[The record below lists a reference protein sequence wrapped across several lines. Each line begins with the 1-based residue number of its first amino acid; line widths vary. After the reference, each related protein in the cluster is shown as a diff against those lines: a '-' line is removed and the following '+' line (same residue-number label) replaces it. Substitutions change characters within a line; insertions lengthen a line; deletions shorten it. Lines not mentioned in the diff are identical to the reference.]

1 MEFPSQQASQ
11 RAEPPQSA
19 CTGALRDP
27 ASGTTRNRRLSG
39 IDPWLPPPQLQ
50 TLCACCESAS
60 LSDRRHTH
68 KANASLLH
76 RVACNTGATEAAS
89 DARLN
94 NFIGAVVANNAA
106 QSGSLYDALRRQRI
120 QQVGDTTQQITRS
133 NDANLAYV
141 KQQIA
146 ASNSG

>member
-1 MEFPSQQASQ
+1 MARHSVAILLLVALAGLATCEAGRPLSEATLEGTQ
-11 RAEPPQSA
+11 RE
-19 CTGALRDP
+19 P
-27 ASGTTRNRRLSG
+27 ASGTAQHRRLS
-39 IDPWLPPPQLQ
+39 
-50 TLCACCESAS
+50 
-60 LSDRRHTH
+60 
-68 KANASLLH
+68 
-76 RVACNTGATEAAS
+76 GATEAAS

-94 NFIGAVVANNAA
+94 NFIGTVVANNAA

-120 QQVGDTTQQITRS
+120 QQVGDTTQQITSS